1 MKHTPGPWSWKA
13 VRDAENNPLTVR
25 GMKALLSAIV
35 DKTVQH
41 GDSVEDFYL
50 VLSSDDPKDPVCSA
64 ITLNGPTAKAN
75 ARLIAKAPELE
86 EQRDALLA
94 ACKMALKRTPFPV
107 GAMRAKQM
115 LEDAVTKTEGA

>member
-13 VRDAENNPLTVR
+13 VRDAENKPLTVR

-75 ARLIAKAPELE
+75 AHLIAKAPELE
-86 EQRDALLA
+86 AQRDALLA
-94 ACKMALKRTPFPV
+94 ACKMALTRTPFPV
-107 GAMRAKQM
+107 GCLGIKGA
-115 LEDAVTKTEGA
+115 LEDAIAKAEGA